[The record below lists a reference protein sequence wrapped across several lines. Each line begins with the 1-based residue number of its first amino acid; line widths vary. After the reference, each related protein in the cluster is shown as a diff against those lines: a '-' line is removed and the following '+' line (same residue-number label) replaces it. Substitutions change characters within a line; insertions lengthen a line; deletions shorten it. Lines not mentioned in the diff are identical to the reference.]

1 MTRTANTPITTEIV
15 EAAYGLGNTTGDAHL
30 VLDNG
35 VVRILAAAEVDS
47 TMLILAPWELL
58 VEIGEYAADFAAVA
72 HELNND
78 PYRGRY
84 TLAEL
89 AR

>member
-15 EAAYGLGNTTGDAHL
+15 EA
-30 VLDNG
+30 
-35 VVRILAAAEVDS
+35 
-47 TMLILAPWELL
+47 
-58 VEIGEYAADFAAVA
+58 A